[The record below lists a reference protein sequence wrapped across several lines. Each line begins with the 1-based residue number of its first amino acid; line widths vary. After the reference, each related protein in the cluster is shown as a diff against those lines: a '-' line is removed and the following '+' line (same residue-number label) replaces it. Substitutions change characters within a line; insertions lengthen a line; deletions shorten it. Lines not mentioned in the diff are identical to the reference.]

1 MKKIPHYSIPH
12 GATSINMD
20 LIEED
25 KTQPRKEFNQ
35 ESLKELAKT
44 IKLRGVKSPISVR
57 ENPEKPNTYIINH
70 GARRYRAS
78 KLAGLKKIP
87 AFIDNDYSEADQVI
101 ENLHRDNLSS
111 RELADFIGR
120 QLALGKT
127 KAEIAK
133 SLGKNPAYITMLSA
147 LLDLPDI
154 IQEIYNNEKCTDT
167 TAIYSLYK
175 IYKKFPLELSNWLD
189 HFTGEEITRT
199 DILNFKKYLE
209 AQQEEKEDAFVFQES
224 FDSDSVSRQSANNK
238 KSVHKPQAGEPY
250 HYDELDMLYHKIL
263 KPQAGIPFKKLK
275 ESEKKIITSRLKH
288 FFEKG
293 RKGENDLPYFTQEL
307 FDHHNKL
314 KKSRGIE
321 LLAFLAGMDKD
332 QEFDIEAIIRL
343 LPNQD

>member
-1 MKKIPHYSIPH
+1 MKKIQYYLIPH
-12 GATSINMD
+12 GATSIDID

-25 KTQPRKEFNQ
+25 KAQPRREFNQ
-35 ESLKELAKT
+35 ESLHELAET
-44 IKLRGVKSPISVR
+44 IQLRGVKSPISVR
-57 ENPEKPNTYIINH
+57 ENPDKPNAYIINH

-101 ENLHRDNLSS
+101 ENLHRDNLSP

-127 KAEIAK
+127 KREIARL
-133 SLGKNPAYITMLSA
+133 LGKDPAYITMHSA
-147 LLDLPDI
+147 LLNLPDI
-154 IQEIYNNEKCTDT
+154 IQEIYNNKKCTDT

-209 AQQEEKEDAFVFQES
+209 AQQEEKEDTFIFQES
-224 FDSDSVSRQSANNK
+224 SDSDSISELSANK
-238 KSVHKPQAGEPY
+238 KPTHRQKAKEPY
-250 HYDELDMLYHKIL
+250 EYDELDMLYHKMI
-263 KPQAGIPFKKLK
+263 KPQAGVSFKKLK
-275 ESEKKIITSRLKH
+275 QSEKKIITSRLKH

-293 RKGENDLPYFTQEL
+293 RNGESDLPYFTQEL

-321 LLAFLAGMDKD
+321 LLAFLAGMDKEK
-332 QEFDIEAIIRL
+332 EFDIEAIIQL
-343 LPNQD
+343 LPNKN

>member
-1 MKKIPHYSIPH
+1 MKKIQHYSIPY
-12 GATSINMD
+12 GATSIDIN

-25 KTQPRKEFNQ
+25 NAQPRKEFNNQ
-35 ESLKELAKT
+35 SLKELAET

-57 ENPEKPNTYIINH
+57 ENPDKPNTYIINH

-101 ENLHRDNLSS
+101 ENLHRDSLSS

-133 SLGKNPAYITMLSA
+133 SLGKDPAYITMLSA

-175 IYKKFPLELSNWLD
+175 IYKKFPLELSNWIN
-189 HFTGEEITRT
+189 HFTGDEITRT

-209 AQQEEKEDAFVFQES
+209 AQQEEKEDVFIFQES
-224 FDSDSVSRQSANNK
+224 VDSDSIPQRSANK
-238 KSVHKPQAGEPY
+238 KSAHKPQAKEPY
-250 HYDELDMLYHKIL
+250 KYDELDMLYHKMI
-263 KPQAGIPFKKLK
+263 KPQTGISFKKLK

-343 LPNQD
+343 LPNQN